1 MSSKK
6 GFTSGSAS
14 ASNTGKNVVEAVNP
28 TVEQLGYSLSDVKLD
43 SVPDGEW
50 EVYTKKSKGRGVG
63 STANRWGPQRQAAPG
78 NAGRGNRNT
87 TGSAWPVA
95 PVGRPTGRGT
105 GRQQPLNNYRAPTA
119 VQAPLKNGC
128 NWASVASSGS
138 AKGPSYSVNNG
149 SDPHVDIADVK
160 SEDDDDDALD
170 DSDDD
175 LASDEFDSDVSQK
188 SHETRKTNRWFKKF
202 FESLDGLTQEEINE
216 PGRQW
221 HCPACQ
227 GGPGAIDWFRGLQ
240 PLMTHAKTKG
250 SKRVKLH
257 REFAD
262 LLDEELARR
271 GTSAYPSGEAFG
283 KWKGLTQKT
292 TDYAIVWPPMVVV
305 MNTQLEQDE
314 KDKWIGMGNLE
325 LLDYFQDY
333 KAIKARHSYG
343 PQGHRGMSVLIFEGT
358 AVGYSE
364 AERLHKHF
372 EAEGTDREAWDRR
385 RVLFYPGG
393 QRQLYGF
400 LATKEDLDT
409 FNRHCQ
415 GKTNLKFDMRSHHEM
430 VVIPLKQMSEDNQ
443 QLIWLKH
450 KVAKEQRHSKA
461 LEESFGI
468 VSEKLRQ
475 TMEEN
480 RIVRQRTKWQHEEYR
495 EEMDSQEAFY
505 KDQMKVIHEARD
517 ARDDKFELEQQ
528 EKREKVK
535 QLNAYPS
542 INEDAK
548 AREHKIQEFI
558 KSQESEMEEF
568 VAERDRLG
576 KLIEARKVEM
586 KKRHWEEE
594 MELEKDYD
602 AELSALMEKY
612 TPKVDDNTA

>member
-14 ASNTGKNVVEAVNP
+14 ASNNGKNVVEAVNP
-28 TVEQLGYSLSDVKLD
+28 TVEQLGYSLSDV
-43 SVPDGEW
+43 
-50 EVYTKKSKGRGVG
+50 KSKGRGVG

-78 NAGRGNRNT
+78 NVGRGNRNT
-87 TGSAWPVA
+87 TGCAWPVP
-95 PVGRPTGRGT
+95 PVGRSTGRGT
-105 GRQQPLNNYRAPTA
+105 GRQQPSNHIQPNNYRSPTA

-128 NWASVASSGS
+128 NWVPVASSGLS
-138 AKGPSYSVNNG
+138 KGPSYSGNNG
-149 SDPHVDIADVK
+149 SDPHVDIVDVK
-160 SEDDDDDALD
+160 SEDDDDDDALD

-175 LASDEFDSDVSQK
+175 LANNEFDSDVSQK

-227 GGPGAIDWFRGLQ
+227 GGPGANDWFIGLQ

-257 REFAD
+257 RELAD
-262 LLDEELARR
+262 LLDEELSKR

>member
-14 ASNTGKNVVEAVNP
+14 ATNNGKNVVEAVNP

-43 SVPDGEW
+43 SVPDGER
-50 EVYTKKSKGRGVG
+50 EVYTNKSKGRGVG
-63 STANRWGPQRQAAPG
+63 SSANRWGPQRQAAPG
-78 NAGRGNRNT
+78 NVGRGNRNT
-87 TGSAWPVA
+87 TGCAWPVP
-95 PVGRPTGRGT
+95 PVGRSTGRGT
-105 GRQQPLNNYRAPTA
+105 GRQQPSNHIQPNNYRSPTA

-128 NWASVASSGS
+128 NWVPVASSGLS
-138 AKGPSYSVNNG
+138 KGPSYSGNNG
-149 SDPHVDIADVK
+149 SDPHVDIVDVK
-160 SEDDDDDALD
+160 SEDDDDDDALD

-175 LASDEFDSDVSQK
+175 LANNEFDSDVSQK

-227 GGPGAIDWFRGLQ
+227 GGPGANDWFIGLQ

-257 REFAD
+257 RELAD
-262 LLDEELARR
+262 LLDEEISKR

-283 KWKGLTQKT
+283 KWKGLTQKS

-305 MNTQLEQDE
+305 MNTRLEKDE
-314 KDKWIGMGNLE
+314 KDKWIGMGNPE

-333 KAIKARHSYG
+333 KAIKPRHSYG

-372 EAEGTDREAWDRR
+372 EAEGTGREAWDRR
-385 RVLFYPGG
+385 RALFYPGG

-409 FNRHCQ
+409 FNMHSQ
-415 GKTNLKFDMRSHHEM
+415 DKTKLKFDMKSHHEM
-430 VVIPLKQMSEDNQ
+430 VVIPFKQMGEDNQ

-450 KVAKEQRHSKA
+450 KIAKEQRQLKA
-461 LEESFGI
+461 LEESF
-468 VSEKLRQ
+468 VSLSEKLRQ

-480 RIVRQRTKWQHEEYR
+480 RIVRQRIKWQHEEYR

-505 KDQMKVIHEARD
+505 KEQMNIIHKARD
-517 ARDDKFELEQQ
+517 VRDDMFEMEQQ

-535 QLNAYPS
+535 QLNGS
-542 INEDAK
+542 INEDSK
-548 AREHKIQEFI
+548 ARERKIQEFI
-558 KSQESEMEEF
+558 ESQDSEMQEF
-568 VAERDRLG
+568 VAERDRLA
-576 KLIEARKVEM
+576 KLFEARKVEI
-586 KKRHWEEE
+586 WEEE
-594 MELEKDYD
+594 MKLEKNYD

-612 TPKVDDNTA
+612 TPKVDNTA